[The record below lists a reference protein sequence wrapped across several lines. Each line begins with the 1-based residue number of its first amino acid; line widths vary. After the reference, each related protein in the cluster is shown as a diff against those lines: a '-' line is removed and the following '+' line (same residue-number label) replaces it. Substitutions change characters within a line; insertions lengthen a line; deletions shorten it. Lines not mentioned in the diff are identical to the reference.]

1 MWSIRGT
8 NIFIPKVNNKVKQP
22 LLGRSMNVYCPPEWP
37 FLTHWDSSNSVRE
50 HVNSSVPLIIRTI
63 ISPTSVYRTSMP
75 PNTLMQVAFR
85 KWSQYRNYT
94 AKIYEWINN
103 LFWVIRIRFNFSNLA
118 IHGRI
123 YLKYLY
129 SCATYTLSLT
139 VKSKWTGKLLRNTL
153 TYW

>member
-1 MWSIRGT
+1 MWNIRGT
-8 NIFIPKVNNKVKQP
+8 NIFIPEVNNKVKKP

-50 HVNSSVPLIIRTI
+50 HVNPSVPLIIRTM

-75 PNTLMQVAFR
+75 PNTLTQVAFR
-85 KWSQYRNYT
+85 KRSQCRNYT
-94 AKIYEWINN
+94 AKIYEWINK
-103 LFWVIRIRFNFSNLA
+103 LFLVITSGFNFLKLA
-118 IHGRI
+118 IRGRI

-129 SCATYTLSLT
+129 SCGTYTLSLP
-139 VKSKWTGKLLRNTL
+139 VKSNWTGNFLRNTL